1 MRRSGFASCRR
12 GAGMTPSQPISIAE
26 RPYADAFKGTAKY
39 YAKYRPWNQLV
50 KELMVWHQLR
60 EGKIISI

>member
-1 MRRSGFASCRR
+1 
-12 GAGMTPSQPISIAE
+12 MTPSQPISIAA